1 MSFLFIKVT
10 LSPSLFSSTLL
21 SLHFREGMADLAT
34 VLIEIARKR
43 GYDDGGGEELVKV
56 KRPPITLQERT
67 IQVSKALRSTA
78 LHILLLHTVLSIVAI
93 TIHACIHHHYH
104 LSLWSG
110 LILFS
115 FIQICLVIIITIV
128 M

>member
-67 IQVSKALRSTA
+67 IQVSKAL
-78 LHILLLHTVLSIVAI
+78 HILLHTVLSIVAI
-93 TIHACIHHHYH
+93 TIHASIHHHYH

-128 M
+128 MI